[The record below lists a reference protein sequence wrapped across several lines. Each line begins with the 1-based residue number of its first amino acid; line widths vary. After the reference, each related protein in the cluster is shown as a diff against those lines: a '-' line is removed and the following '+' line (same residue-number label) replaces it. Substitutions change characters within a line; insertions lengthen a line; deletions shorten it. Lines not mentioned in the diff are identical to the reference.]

1 MTFHPAFWAGIA
13 LAIVY
18 LRWLPAPISWPRSA
32 LKTAP
37 LLAFALAAERVG
49 APPLFTAALLFS
61 AAGDFAL
68 SRRGDAAFLYG
79 LAAFALAHLLYVLV
93 FTAMSQRPPWEAFAL
108 NPLLAAGLVAFG
120 LSAELW
126 LTPHVGRLAWPVRIY
141 VALIVAMGLAVLTQ
155 PLGLLAL
162 GAALFIASD
171 ALLAVRLFR
180 LREADARAAA
190 ARWLVW
196 GLYVA
201 GQALILAVVA
211 G

>member
-1 MTFHPAFWAGIA
+1 MTSHPVFWAGLA
-13 LAIVY
+13 LALAY
-18 LRWLPAPISWPRSA
+18 LPLAAASNTWPRSA

-37 LLAFALAAERVG
+37 LLAFALASQAVD

-68 SRRGDAAFLYG
+68 SRQGRAAFLYG

-93 FTAMSQRPPWEAFAL
+93 FTGLSQRPPWEAFAL
-108 NPLLAAGLVAFG
+108 SPILAAVLVGFG

-141 VALIVAMGLAVLTQ
+141 VALIVAMGLAALAQ
-155 PLGLLAL
+155 PLGLLAV
-162 GAALFIASD
+162 GAGLFIASD
-171 ALLAVRLFR
+171 CVLALRMFR
-180 LREADARAAA
+180 MNAGDPRRRAASWA
-190 ARWLVW
+190 VW
-196 GLYVA
+196 VLYIV
-201 GQALILAVVA
+201 GQALIVAAVA